1 MILASLSANATGR
14 VQSRQEFKREAFG
27 LWLAQVPAGTVV
39 AMEACGGAHQWARR
53 CMAYGL
59 QPRITA
65 AQFVRPFCKNPQ
77 AKNDAADA
85 EANATAVRQDNMRF
99 VPIKSVDQQVRLC
112 WHRAREGYKV
122 EHRALGN
129 RIRGLLAEFGRVVPN
144 TDAALRAALAD
155 LDHADLPA
163 SLNALIADMTAH
175 WHAIGKR
182 KDACE
187 AQIQTHAQTD
197 ERCQRLRSILGVGAL
212 SADAMVATVG
222 TAREFKNGR
231 QLAAWLGLVP
241 SQHSTGGATRM
252 GPISCRGDAYVRTLL
267 IQGARSSLQR
277 AKAVS
282 VEKSTPEQ
290 VWIRELACRLPFG
303 KVIVAIANKHARQV
317 WALLAHGLDYD
328 PNACLHHPMHRPTQ
342 SA

>member
-112 WHRAREGYKV
+112 RHRAREGYKV

-163 SLNALIADMTAH
+163 SLNALIADMTAR

-187 AQIQTHAQTD
+187 AQIQTHAQAD

-222 TAREFKNGR
+222 YRSAKSSWRLPTNMPAKSGLCWRMGWITTRVLAYTIRFTDPPKAREMKFTAAQSTHEARTWQHPIHRQRDAVATGR
-231 QLAAWLGLVP
+231 THP
-241 SQHSTGGATRM
+241 E
-252 GPISCRGDAYVRTLL
+252 RT
-267 IQGARSSLQR
+267 
-277 AKAVS
+277 
-282 VEKSTPEQ
+282 
-290 VWIRELACRLPFG
+290 
-303 KVIVAIANKHARQV
+303 
-317 WALLAHGLDYD
+317 
-328 PNACLHHPMHRPTQ
+328 
-342 SA
+342 